1 MESGYVFFRDNACY
15 NANTANE
22 RRIRIGWLFVTHM
35 SIVRTYVRV
44 DDKRGRGGTE
54 RGEGDRTVRKLR
66 AYWSQPG
73 ETRVS
78 LVFVASYVCVRAV
91 ARLCAAGTRKLVRQA
106 LPTLPPIFFHRVQ
119 VSVSPWRVGISL
131 SPMLCQRTRA
141 TLVSACTCIHA
152 RSWIVFS
159 LASECN
165 RVGVGEPLARVPVL
179 VLCRSR
185 GRILSRVVPAHTI
198 FACALDE
205 NYCVCVCVREGG
217 EGRRRVDAVFFF
229 FWVDL

>member
-1 MESGYVFFRDNACY
+1 MCAS
-15 NANTANE
+15 
-22 RRIRIGWLFVTHM
+22 
-35 SIVRTYVRV
+35 
-44 DDKRGRGGTE
+44 RG
-54 RGEGDRTVRKLR
+54 
-66 AYWSQPG
+66 A
-73 ETRVS
+73 
-78 LVFVASYVCVRAV
+78 
-91 ARLCAAGTRKLVRQA
+91 LVRRWNAETGAPGPPHSPTDLLPSCASLCLSVTSRHFSLPYA
-106 LPTLPPIFFHRVQ
+106 LPTYT
-119 VSVSPWRVGISL
+119 
-131 SPMLCQRTRA
+131 CNA
-141 TLVSACTCIHA
+141 CAACTCIHA

-229 FWVDL
+229 WVDL

>member
-73 ETRVS
+73 ETRVRGE
-78 LVFVASYVCVRAV
+78 LRVCASRGA
-91 ARLCAAGTRKLVRQA
+91 LVRRWNAETGAPGPPHSPTDLLPSCASLCLSVTSRHFSLPYA
-106 LPTLPPIFFHRVQ
+106 LPTY
-119 VSVSPWRVGISL
+119 
-131 SPMLCQRTRA
+131 
-141 TLVSACTCIHA
+141 TCNA
-152 RSWIVFS
+152 
-159 LASECN
+159 
-165 RVGVGEPLARVPVL
+165 
-179 VLCRSR
+179 
-185 GRILSRVVPAHTI
+185 
-198 FACALDE
+198 
-205 NYCVCVCVREGG
+205 CVCVYVYTRSFVDRLFTGF
-217 EGRRRVDAVFFF
+217 RV
-229 FWVDL
+229 